1 MNKYKSLAMA
11 LAMTMAFSACGN
23 TATVDKEETKE
34 EVKQEEVKEETK
46 EETSDQGEESTTDL
60 GSLSGDYEGT
70 AKGYG
75 GDINVKVTMEN
86 GEITAIDVE
95 ENETG
100 AVGGQGLER
109 IKDQVIAQNTTDLD
123 LSLIHI

>member
-11 LAMTMAFSACGN
+11 LAMAFAFSACGN
-23 TATVDKEETKE
+23 TATVEKEETKE
-34 EVKQEEVKEETK
+34 EVKQEEVREEESK
-46 EETSDQGEESTTDL
+46 KETSEEEKETENTTDL
-60 GSLSGDYEGT
+60 ASLTGEYEGT

-75 GDINVKVTMEN
+75 GDINVKVTLEN
-86 GEITAIDVE
+86 GEITAIESE

-109 IKDQVIAQNTTDLD
+109 IKD
-123 LSLIHI
+123 